1 MDAKTMTHANTRGIC
16 AVCQK
21 VYDLMRGDSED
32 TIPDKRQYM
41 ARAEAACLAEGI
53 EPLRKTIE
61 RQYGHRRAW
70 HATRALAKLN
80 TENQVK

>member
-1 MDAKTMTHANTRGIC
+1 MTHANTRGIC

-21 VYDLMRGDSED
+21 VYDSLLGDNKESM
-32 TIPDKRQYM
+32 PDKQTYM
-41 ARAEAACLAEGI
+41 REAEAACIQAGI

-70 HATRALAKLN
+70 HATRALARLN
-80 TENQVK
+80 TENQLK